1 MYTARIQAKAA
12 AMLLWQPVLI
22 RQVCLLLTGGKKK
35 VNYILSCV
43 PLEMALLLFTTH
55 REEGDTDESSALD
68 EITM

>member
-22 RQVCLLLTGGKKK
+22 RQVCLLLTGGKTKGK
-35 VNYILSCV
+35 LYFILC
-43 PLEMALLLFTTH
+43 PALNGSASFYNTE
-55 REEGDTDESSALD
+55 EEGDTDESSAPD